1 METIVQRKKR
11 ELLYMKPLPIRT
23 SESMIAWLFM
33 LPALIPLTLFYVYP
47 ILQSVHISFTNW
59 DYISPEYDVIWFEN
73 YYYLLTDP
81 IFYEVLLNTVYF
93 SVGTVIPTVFG
104 GLLLASLIST
114 DGKGMSFYRTVIFSP
129 WVTPTVAISIV
140 WSWIYEPN
148 VGLANWV
155 LSVFHLPGIEWT
167 SSSTW
172 AMPAVIIV
180 TIWKGIGWAM
190 IFYMHA
196 LRKVPIDLY
205 EAAELDG
212 AGKFRKFLHITLPL
226 ISPTTLFLVIITTID
241 SLQAY
246 DQIQVLTQGGP
257 AGSTRTILYMF
268 YQSAFEQFDMGMATA
283 VSTILVVITAILAG
297 VQFYVSKKWVHYQ

>member
-1 METIVQRKKR
+1 METIVPSKKK
-11 ELLYMKPLPIRT
+11 ELLYMKPFPIRT

-47 ILQSVHISFTNW
+47 ILQSVYISFTNW
-59 DYISPEYDVIWFEN
+59 DYISPEYDVVWFEN
-73 YYYLLTDP
+73 YHYLLTDP

-104 GLLLASLIST
+104 GLLLASLISK
-114 DGKGMSFYRTVIFSP
+114 DGKGMSVYRTVIFSP

-148 VGLANWV
+148 VGLANWL
-155 LSVFHLPGIEWT
+155 LSIFHIPGIEWT

-172 AMPAVIIV
+172 ALPAVIIV

-283 VSTILVVITAILAG
+283 ISTILVVITAILAG
-297 VQFYVSKKWVHYQ
+297 IQFYVSKKWVHYQ